1 MNRLKKFN
9 VFEKVQSEWLQANP
23 KFYLSQ
29 AQKELK
35 KNKEKGTEDK
45 KEKDYIDNLKKLKIE
60 DIKFNINDENK
71 TFDILEPSF
80 LKNNVYIRLYSDNS
94 IGFSLMVDT
103 EFNYKIILSLI
114 KKLNKNTVLFS
125 NIKKTLINPI
135 FSNLNDFYGLYYSSF
150 GTDIYPTFYLFL
162 TKNINKYK
170 NKIKKIRSNNKNKI
184 IYYNN
189 KIKGREFTDIENLEI
204 NNIRNK
210 LKNITIDDIYFEKTE
225 ESYYGDEYSVKFK
238 DKKLDSDVYRY
249 NLISKNFFHQEKDP
263 SKVYFGHLKNRYHTK
278 NLSDAIKGIG
288 LGYKIYKA
296 FLKFNGYMVS
306 DEQTSLDA
314 RKMYL
319 YMLKDSDIYYIIDK
333 NIKNK
338 EKDAFSKDSA
348 KVMLIWKDYPKI
360 EKLVK
365 LVRENELRKRRKY
378 DYDKEL
384 QKYIK

>member
-1 MNRLKKFN
+1 VKKLLKFDI
-9 VFEKVQSEWLQANP
+9 FEKVQPEWIQANP

-35 KNKEKGTEDK
+35 KKKEKGSEDK
-45 KEKDYIDNLKKLKIE
+45 KEKDYIDNLKKIKVE
-60 DIKFNINDENK
+60 DIKFNIDDENK

-80 LKNNVYIRLYSDNS
+80 LKNKVYIRSYSDDS
-94 IGFSLMVDT
+94 IGFSSNIKT

-114 KKLNKNTVLFS
+114 RELNKNTILFS
-125 NIKKTLINPI
+125 NIEKTLINPI
-135 FSNLNDFYGLYYSSF
+135 FSNLNDFYGLYYSSME
-150 GTDIYPTFYLFL
+150 TNIYPTVYLFL

-170 NKIKKIRSNNKNKI
+170 NKIKKIRSNNENKI

-189 KIKGREFTDIENLEI
+189 KVKGREFTDIENLEI
-204 NNIRNK
+204 NKIRNK

-225 ESYYGDEYSVKFK
+225 ESKYGDQYSVKFK
-238 DKKLDSDVYRY
+238 DKKLDSDVYKY
-249 NLISKNFFHQEKDP
+249 NFISKNFFNQEKDP
-263 SKVYFGHLKNRYHTK
+263 SKVYFGHLKNRYHTHS
-278 NLSDAIKGIG
+278 LSDAIKGIG

-360 EKLVK
+360 EQIVK
-365 LVRENELRKRRKY
+365 IVRENELRNKRKY

>member
-1 MNRLKKFN
+1 VKKLLKFDI
-9 VFEKVQSEWLQANP
+9 FEKVQPEWIQANP

-35 KNKEKGTEDK
+35 KKKEKGSEDK
-45 KEKDYIDNLKKLKIE
+45 KEKDYIDNLKKIKVE

-80 LKNNVYIRLYSDNS
+80 LKNKVYIRSYSDDS
-94 IGFSLMVDT
+94 IGFSSNIKT

-114 KKLNKNTVLFS
+114 RELNKNTILFS
-125 NIKKTLINPI
+125 NIEKTLINPI
-135 FSNLNDFYGLYYSSF
+135 FSNLNDFYGLYYSSME
-150 GTDIYPTFYLFL
+150 TNIYPTVYLFL

-170 NKIKKIRSNNKNKI
+170 NKIKKIRSNNENKI

-189 KIKGREFTDIENLEI
+189 KVKGREFTDIENLEI
-204 NNIRNK
+204 NKIRNK

-225 ESYYGDEYSVKFK
+225 ESKYGDQYSVKFK
-238 DKKLDSDVYRY
+238 DKKLDSDVYKY
-249 NLISKNFFHQEKDP
+249 NLISKNFFNQEKDP
-263 SKVYFGHLKNRYHTK
+263 SKVYFGHLKNRYHTHS
-278 NLSDAIKGIG
+278 LSDAIKGIG

-360 EKLVK
+360 EQIVK
-365 LVRENELRKRRKY
+365 IVRENELRNKRKY